1 MTPDP
6 ATPPLSDTLRA
17 ALVEYFEFTQRH
29 RAEMDAAMQQ
39 VLLTLPELN
48 EILRRMTP
56 AQLAEQQAR
65 SEKLQ
70 RQALVEGDWG
80 PYLDDVRTQGAF
92 YAQGGLALGTWMQL
106 MLQIR
111 AVMRQKFFEQI
122 ADRDALSRMLDAMN
136 LVIDTTMAVLG
147 EAYLGAKEKIIGHQ
161 QEAIRELSTP
171 VLQVRDRLLIIPV
184 VGMVDTRRARHLTE
198 SMLKAIRD
206 RRARAVV
213 MDITGVP
220 IVDSKVA
227 NHLAQACEA
236 GRLMGARV
244 ILTGVSAEIA
254 QALVTL
260 GAELRGVETL
270 GDLQSGIESAEHQLG
285 YRLERGLPVP
295 PPAPLVHGAP

>member
-6 ATPPLSDTLRA
+6 ATPPLTDALRA
-17 ALVEYFEFTQRH
+17 ALAEYFEFTQRH
-29 RAEMDAAMQQ
+29 RAEVDAAIQQ
-39 VLLTLPELN
+39 VLLTLPEFN
-48 EILRRMTP
+48 EVLRRMTP
-56 AQLAEQQAR
+56 AQLAEQQTQSQR
-65 SEKLQ
+65 LQ
-70 RQALVEGDWG
+70 RLALVEGDWS
-80 PYLDDVRTQGAF
+80 PYLEDVRKQGAL
-92 YAQGGLALGTWMQL
+92 YAQGGLSFGTWMQL

-111 AVMRQKFFEQI
+111 AVMRRKFFEQLP
-122 ADRDALSRMLDAMN
+122 DREALSRMLDAMN

-171 VLQVRDRLLIIPV
+171 VLQVHDRLLIVPV

-295 PPAPLVHGAP
+295 PSAPLVPGAP

>member
-6 ATPPLSDTLRA
+6 ATPPLTDATRA
-17 ALVEYFEFTQRH
+17 ALVEYFQFTQRH
-29 RAEMDAAMQQ
+29 RAELDAAMQQ

-48 EILRRMTP
+48 EVLRRMTP

-65 SEKLQ
+65 SETLQ
-70 RQALVEGDWG
+70 RQALVEGDWR
-80 PYLDDVRTQGAF
+80 PYLDDVRAQGAF
-92 YAQGGLALGTWMQL
+92 YAQGGLALGSWMQL

-111 AVMRQKFFEQI
+111 AVMRRKFFDQI
-122 ADRDALSRMLDAMN
+122 PDRDALSRLLDAMN
-136 LVIDTTMAVLG
+136 LVLDTTMAVLG

-285 YRLERGLPVP
+285 YRVEQGLPVP
-295 PPAPLVHGAP
+295 PSLLPGNP